1 MRTPFFRKRP
11 FIIFDLY
18 YGGFMKN
25 FTKILVA
32 LSLAAT
38 FSFAQ
43 DDEYEDDESPWGST
57 EETQEEEA
65 EEQAQEATSPASVS
79 APAEEKEDV
88 VAKVLARKKAKD
100 AERKQQEEERGM
112 SAIDQME
119 EENAAREARSGNR
132 ITDNFGFGIH
142 GAFDYSNLYGLAQ
155 DWDLGEDEDA
165 PAGIGFEVGIA
176 FRIPML
182 PIIQFTPE
190 IAYRMSKLKQEDEA
204 YNRNFRQQDLIMPL
218 YVRVMPLDWLYL
230 GAGVQLGLNLTNK
243 ASIDGEVDLGGGL
256 GKTQHSITENINQSS
271 FNFGLLFAVGGYIVK
286 GLSVDFR
293 LYMGLND
300 MYPDFKS
307 DDEDNTE
314 YSKLINLY
322 GAKLMSYKFGIGY
335 WFM

>member
-230 GAGVQLGLNLTNK
+230 GAGRH
-243 ASIDGEVDLGGGL
+243 A
-256 GKTQHSITENINQSS
+256 
-271 FNFGLLFAVGGYIVK
+271 
-286 GLSVDFR
+286 
-293 LYMGLND
+293 
-300 MYPDFKS
+300 
-307 DDEDNTE
+307 
-314 YSKLINLY
+314 
-322 GAKLMSYKFGIGY
+322 
-335 WFM
+335 